1 VVAVLGVREEV
12 GSGAE
17 RRFQKKRSGGFGKKE
32 LMGGPRQSERERE
45 GLWGFPSRAG
55 LLGRWLRAG
64 PVGLVSL
71 FFCSASFSY
80 FLFSAL
86 LFEKVKP
93 I

>member
-1 VVAVLGVREEV
+1 MSCGNSSQV
-12 GSGAE
+12 
-17 RRFQKKRSGGFGKKE
+17 
-32 LMGGPRQSERERE
+32 
-45 GLWGFPSRAG
+45 G

-64 PVGLVSL
+64 PVGLVSPFL
-71 FFCSASFSY
+71 YFAFFSY